1 MRKGILWFATGCGL
15 VCGAAS
21 GAAQGLSTGI
31 EPAARATSSGCTVL
45 LCLASPTGWASI
57 PECVSPVSSFLE
69 AIKKKKGS
77 STPNCP
83 EQFSGVSSAVVQGE
97 RVLTLTGPDG
107 TVQKVTVPAQ

>member
-1 MRKGILWFATGCGL
+1 MRKALILGCGL
-15 VCGAAS
+15 AVGGTS
-21 GAAQGLSTGI
+21 PMAQ
-31 EPAARATSSGCTVL
+31 ADVAGCTVL

-57 PECVSPVSSFLE
+57 PECVSPVSSFFN
-69 AIKKKKGS
+69 AIKKKKAS